1 MSKDIAKIMQN
12 IDFNHPFDKTEVYFK
27 ESEIEKKYAKMENLG
42 SGMFSTVYLVRRP
55 NGAMVAMKV
64 IKKSEF
70 RTEDQIKKIVTEKE
84 LMKVLNHRNILKLIE
99 TFQTHDRIYLITE
112 YAAKGGFFGLVFGFW
127 RVCGGEEGFGG

>member
-1 MSKDIAKIMQN
+1 MSKDIEKIMQN

-55 NGAMVAMKV
+55 SGAMVAMKV

-70 RTEDQIKKIVTEKE
+70 KTEDQIKKIVTEKE

-112 YAAKGGFFGLVFGFW
+112 YAAKGGFWV
-127 RVCGGEEGFGG
+127 